1 MSRNFVVPKSTAHP
15 ALASGKPGSS
25 MYIVAEGKVH
35 SRPARK
41 DALRKGKWAL
51 STRKQDR
58 KPGLCVITDGAGNVI
73 ATESRKRKV
82 KRESL
87 YLEGDGVLNGRF
99 A

>member
-1 MSRNFVVPKSTAHP
+1 MSRNFVVPKATAHA
-15 ALASGKPGSS
+15 ALKSGSGVAS
-25 MYIVAEGKVH
+25 MYSVAEGKVH

-41 DALRKGKWAL
+41 DAERKGKWAL

-58 KPGLCVITDGAGNVI
+58 KPGLCVIMNAEGAVLR
-73 ATESRKRKV
+73 TESRKRKV

>member
-1 MSRNFVVPKSTAHP
+1 MSRTFVIPKTTAHP

-25 MYIVAEGKVH
+25 MYGMAEGKVH

-41 DALRKGKWAL
+41 DGQRKGKWAL

-58 KPGLCVITDGAGNVI
+58 KPGLCVIMNAEGAVLR
-73 ATESRKRKV
+73 TESRKRKV

>member
-1 MSRNFVVPKSTAHP
+1 MSRTFVVPKTTAHA
-15 ALASGKPGSS
+15 ALKSGSGVAS
-25 MYIVAEGKVH
+25 MYSVAEGKVH

-41 DALRKGKWAL
+41 DDQRKGKWAL

-73 ATESRKRKV
+73 ATDTRKKRV

-87 YLEGDGVLNGRF
+87 YLQGDGVLNGRF